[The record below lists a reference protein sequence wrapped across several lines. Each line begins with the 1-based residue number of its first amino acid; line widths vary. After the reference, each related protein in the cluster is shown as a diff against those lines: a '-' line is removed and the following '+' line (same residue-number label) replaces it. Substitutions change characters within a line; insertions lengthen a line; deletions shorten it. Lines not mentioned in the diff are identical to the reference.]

1 MKSSTAK
8 SLNHDLMEEN
18 WITILG
24 SKTKSDTII
33 SNITPKAVTPPD
45 YMWDKISGRLDKQMI
60 ETSKNISFTP
70 STTTLTIL
78 IIAASLSTAAI
89 IYFLL

>member
-33 SNITPKAVTPPD
+33 SNITPKAVRPPD

-60 ETSKNISFTP
+60 ETSKNISFTS
-70 STTTLTIL
+70 STTILTIL
-78 IIAASLSTAAI
+78 IIAASLTTAAI
-89 IYFLL
+89 LYFLL

>member
-8 SLNHDLMEEN
+8 SLNHEIMEEN

-33 SNITPKAVTPPD
+33 SNITPKAVVPPD
-45 YMWDKISGRLDKQMI
+45 YMWDKISSRLDKQMI

-89 IYFLL
+89 IYFIL

>member
-33 SNITPKAVTPPD
+33 SNITPKAVVPPD
-45 YMWDKISGRLDKQMI
+45 YMWDKISSRLDKQMI

-78 IIAASLSTAAI
+78 IIAASLSIAAI
-89 IYFLL
+89 LYFLL

>member
-8 SLNHDLMEEN
+8 SLNHEIMEEN

-33 SNITPKAVTPPD
+33 SNIIPKAVTPPD
-45 YMWDKISGRLDKQMI
+45 YMWDKISSRLDKQMI

-70 STTTLTIL
+70 STTTLTTL
-78 IIAASLSTAAI
+78 IIAASLSIAAI
-89 IYFLL
+89 LYFLL

>member
-1 MKSSTAK
+1 MKSSIAK

-33 SNITPKAVTPPD
+33 SNITPKAVVPPD
-45 YMWDKISGRLDKQMI
+45 YMWDKISSRLDKQMI

-78 IIAASLSTAAI
+78 IIAASLSIAAI
-89 IYFLL
+89 LYFLL